1 MRITK
6 THYYFWNTIYS
17 QWYMSKNKD
26 YLFEEN
32 GVKFITAEHY
42 MMYHKALTFSDN
54 EIANKILETLHPRDV
69 KALGRLVKNYD
80 DKLWSKVRFDI
91 VTQGNILKFS
101 QNQDLMDDLIK
112 YQDLIF
118 VEASPVDVIWGIGL
132 HYEDDRVLD
141 EKQWKG
147 QNLLGKAINKVIKIL
162 IKDKGW

>member
-54 EIANKILETLHPRDV
+54 EIANKILETPHPRDV

-91 VTQGNILKFS
+91 VTQGNILEFS

>member
-91 VTQGNILKFS
+91 VSQGNILKFS

-147 QNLLGKAINKVIKIL
+147 QNLLGKAVNKVIKIL

>member
-42 MMYHKALTFSDN
+42 MMYNKALTFSDN

>member
-42 MMYHKALTFSDN
+42 MMYHKALIFSDN

>member
-162 IKDKGW
+162 IKDKG

>member
-42 MMYHKALTFSDN
+42 MMYHKALTFNDI
-54 EIANKILETLHPRDV
+54 ETANKILETLHPRDV

-132 HYEDDRVLD
+132 HYEDYRVLD

>member
-80 DKLWSKVRFDI
+80 DKSWSKVRFDI

-118 VEASPVDVIWGIGL
+118 VEVSCRE
-132 HYEDDRVLD
+132 EDMKFV
-141 EKQWKG
+141 EKM
-147 QNLLGKAINKVIKIL
+147 LAPFV
-162 IKDKGW
+162 

>member
-118 VEASPVDVIWGIGL
+118 VEASPVDIIWGIGL

>member
-32 GVKFITAEHY
+32 GVGVITAEHY
-42 MMYHKALTFSDN
+42 MMYHKALTFNDIETAS
-54 EIANKILETLHPRDV
+54 KILETPHPRDV

-80 DKLWSKVRFDI
+80 DKIWSQRRFD
-91 VTQGNILKFS
+91 VVVQGNLLKFS

>member
-32 GVKFITAEHY
+32 GRGFITAEHY

>member
-54 EIANKILETLHPRDV
+54 EIASKILETLHPRDV

-91 VTQGNILKFS
+91 EGSPNNTGA
-101 QNQDLMDDLIK
+101 DTDK
-112 YQDLIF
+112 YQI
-118 VEASPVDVIWGIGL
+118 
-132 HYEDDRVLD
+132 RVYYHSS
-141 EKQWKG
+141 
-147 QNLLGKAINKVIKIL
+147 
-162 IKDKGW
+162 KGWQDAILNDGGYKSEADVLPLLQSVGPATINDLFKIK